1 MTIKSAAL
9 IGCLVWVV
17 AGTFLTIESYTSQT
31 DNRVAGGFFSYAE
44 RTPLTP

>member
-9 IGCLVWVV
+9 IGCLIWVV
-17 AGTFLTIESYTSQT
+17 AGTFLTIDSYTSQK
-31 DNRVAGGFFSYAE
+31 DIAASGSFFSYAD